1 MFYALPGMV
10 GMVNRSEG
18 RSMLWKIQVA
28 KVSLFGPGLC
38 GIPYDS
44 VLRMEGTKMES
55 RIGLTKMISKQSLS

>member
-1 MFYALPGMV
+1 
-10 GMVNRSEG
+10 
-18 RSMLWKIQVA
+18 MLWKIQVA
-28 KVSLFGPGLC
+28 KDLDWYQVSLFGPGLC